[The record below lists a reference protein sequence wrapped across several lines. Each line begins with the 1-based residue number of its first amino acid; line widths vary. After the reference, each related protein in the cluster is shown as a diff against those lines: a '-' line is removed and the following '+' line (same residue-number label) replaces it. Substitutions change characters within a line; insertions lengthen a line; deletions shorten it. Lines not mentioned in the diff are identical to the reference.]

1 MGGTEQDGQGGRPSA
16 GIMTGQ
22 RAAVAPLDATL
33 LAVAGGILFAWWLP
47 LPLWSLPCALVL
59 LAHRLTRYPAIA
71 LLAALWTLS
80 PWQFTAPL
88 PAAVDCRATF
98 YIADFPTRGYPVG
111 SRFVLVTRQAGD
123 CPLEPGDRLSGADFS
138 RRPYRLGE
146 VLHAQVRLKPG
157 DGSRFAQQARLRG
170 RATVRTVVPL
180 NESAPW
186 TVRQRAALASRIDAV
201 FPAAQRAWLRALIIG
216 DRSGLDAEAQN
227 RLRRSGT
234 SHLIAISGLHLAL
247 IAGLIY
253 LLLRH
258 LTAALPPRWRGG
270 VQPHT
275 IALHATLLC
284 ALAYA
289 LLTGAAAPV
298 LRAWLML
305 AVLTLCWHWP
315 GLGGGRQ
322 ALKLAALAI
331 LLANPWQLGAAG
343 AWLSFAA
350 VAVILYS
357 APLWRQLRPLWQ
369 WPVLQTLLTLALLP
383 IGWALFGGISLVSL
397 IANLV
402 LIPWLAPVLALAL
415 LALFCPPL
423 APAATWLLDAF
434 LHALAGFAAPAW
446 AYWQPTFQ
454 PGTAA
459 ALCATMA
466 VLCALARLRGR
477 EFPLQTETVASPW
490 PQRLLTLPLA
500 WAALALGISLAAVLL
515 PPPDYHAPNG
525 SAVYYHGSKTLVLN
539 AGLRHRN
546 LGRDDAARY
555 LLPELRRHARRPD
568 AIVLTGKGLRQTSAL
583 ITLLTAYPQTPVYST
598 LPLPNLPFAVTYC
611 PADNAAGLVFTKTAT
626 GCTARFGEV
635 LLP

>member
-1 MGGTEQDGQGGRPSA
+1 MGGTERDGQGGHPSA
-16 GIMTGQ
+16 GIMTG
-22 RAAVAPLDATL
+22 RRVVIAPLDATL
-33 LAVAGGILFAWWLP
+33 LAVAGGILLAWWLP
-47 LPLWSLPCALVL
+47 LPQWSLPCVLVL

-123 CPLEPGDRLSGADFS
+123 CPLKHGDRLSGADFS

-170 RATVRTVVPL
+170 RATVRAVVQL

-186 TVRQRAALASRIDAV
+186 TVRQRATLASRIDAV

-247 IAGLIY
+247 IAGFIY

-258 LTAALPPRWRGG
+258 LTATLPPRWRGG

-275 IALHATLLC
+275 IALHGTLLC

-305 AVLTLCWHWP
+305 AVLTLCWH
-315 GLGGGRQ
+315 
-322 ALKLAALAI
+322 
-331 LLANPWQLGAAG
+331 
-343 AWLSFAA
+343 AA

-369 WPVLQTLLTLALLP
+369 WLVLQTLITLALLP

-397 IANLV
+397 AANLV

-415 LALFCPPL
+415 LALICPLL
-423 APAATWLLDAF
+423 ASAAAWLLDTF
-434 LHALAGFAAPAW
+434 LHALTSFAAPAW
-446 AYWQPTFQ
+446 AYWQPAFQ

-477 EFPLQTETVASPW
+477 TFPLQTETVTSPW
-490 PQRLLTLPLA
+490 SQRLLTLPLA

-525 SAVYYHGSKTLVLN
+525 SAVYYHGSKTLVVN

-568 AIVLTGKGLRQTSAL
+568 AIVLTGKSLRQTSAL
-583 ITLLTAYPQTPVYST
+583 ITLLAAYPQTPVYST

-626 GCTARFGEV
+626 GCSARFGEV